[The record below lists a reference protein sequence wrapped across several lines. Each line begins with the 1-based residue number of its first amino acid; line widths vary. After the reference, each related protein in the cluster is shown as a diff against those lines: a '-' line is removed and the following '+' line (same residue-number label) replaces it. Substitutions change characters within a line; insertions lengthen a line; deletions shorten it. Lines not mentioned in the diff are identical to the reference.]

1 MVWGK
6 IVSKSALVLG
16 GRGLLGRALVHE
28 LSSSGW
34 DVCTLDRDKHTFFNP
49 EELTERIHAIS
60 PETVFNTIAWTQV
73 DDAEDHPDEAL
84 AVNRSFPALLGH
96 IVKGT
101 SIHLI
106 HYSTDFVFS
115 GAKQSPYDVDDEP
128 DPQSVYGRTKLAGEK
143 ALEELHLPNCAVV
156 RTAWLFGPGRKNFV
170 DTILNLAR
178 SNDVLTVVHDQAG
191 SPTYTPD
198 LARASLELA
207 QQRASGLFHVVNS
220 GQATWCELAAEA
232 VRLANLPCSVKAI
245 SSDQWPRKALRP
257 RYSVLDTSSFT
268 RATGHTLRPWVQA
281 LREHVFSNCLVVS

>member
-1 MVWGK
+1 MSG
-6 IVSKSALVLG
+6 SALVLG
-16 GRGLLGRALVHE
+16 GRGLLGQALVRE
-28 LSSSGW
+28 LVSSGW
-34 DVCTLDRDKHTFFNP
+34 DVRTLERDKSAFFDP
-49 EELTERIHAIS
+49 EDLTERIRAAA
-60 PETVFNTIAWTQV
+60 PEVVFNTIAWTQV

-84 AVNRSFPALLGH
+84 AVNRGFPALLGH

-106 HYSTDFVFS
+106 HYSTDFVFN
-115 GAKQSPYDVDDEP
+115 GTKQSPYNVDDEP

-143 ALEELHLPNCAVV
+143 ALGELHLPNCAVV

-178 SNDVLTVVHDQAG
+178 TRDVLTVVHDQAG

-207 QQRASGLFHVVNS
+207 QRRASGLFHVVNS

-232 VRLANLPCSVKAI
+232 VRLANLPCAVTAI
-245 SSDQWPRKALRP
+245 SSDQWPQKAARP

-268 RATGHTLRPWVQA
+268 RVAGRSLRPWIQA
-281 LREHVFSNCLVVS
+281 LRDHVYSDCLAAG